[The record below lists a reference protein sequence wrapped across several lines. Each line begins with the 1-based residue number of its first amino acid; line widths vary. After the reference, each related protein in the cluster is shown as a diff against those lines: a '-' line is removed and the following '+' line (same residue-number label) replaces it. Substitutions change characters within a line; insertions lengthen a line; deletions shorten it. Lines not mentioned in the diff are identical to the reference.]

1 MCNRLHLIVTLSDSH
16 VPVRIWSRMN
26 TKGRIMTITMYG
38 IPNCDTIKK
47 AKKWLQQAEINF
59 EFHDYRKQ
67 GVNKELVETF
77 CQHLGWEQV
86 LNKRGT
92 TYRQLPQEQ
101 KDQLDEQLAVQL
113 LVEQPAMIKR
123 PILMV
128 DDQLHIGFK
137 APQYTDIFK

>member
-1 MCNRLHLIVTLSDSH
+1 
-16 VPVRIWSRMN
+16 
-26 TKGRIMTITMYG
+26 MTITMFG

-47 AKKWLQQAEINF
+47 AKKWLEAEGIEF

-67 GVNKELVETF
+67 GISTELVTNF
-77 CQHLGWEQV
+77 CSELGWELV

-101 KDQLDEQLAVQL
+101 KDTLTEEKAVAL

-123 PILMV
+123 PILKV
-128 DDQLHIGFK
+128 DGKLHIGFK
-137 APQYTDIFK
+137 ADQYAAVFS